1 MGRILVTGATGFV
14 GSHVAERCLQASHVV
29 VTVARPTSDTKL
41 LEEWGVEIVRGDL
54 SDPAIVKQ
62 AMEGVTAVV
71 NCAAKV
77 GDWGPVEDYRQV
89 NVGSL
94 ALLLEEARKHK
105 PRFVHIS
112 SLGVYEAR
120 DHDRTD
126 ESEAPPKQHM
136 DGYTQTKVEAEDVAK
151 GYYQNHG
158 VPVVILRPGFVY
170 GPRDRTVLPRMLDAL
185 KRGIVRYIGDKTK
198 VMNTIYV
205 GHLVDAV
212 MLALEKPEAVGQIYN
227 LTDDEAVTKQRF
239 METIADA
246 ANLPRPTRTVPLGL
260 AKFLARILERIAR
273 LRGAK
278 QAPRVT
284 RARIKLLGLNL
295 SFSCEKAKRMLGYQ
309 PRVKFEDG
317 MKEAVQWWK
326 QEQHGQA

>member
-41 LEEWGVEIVRGDL
+41 LEEWGVEIIRGDL